1 MKSLTLASLIG
12 VGASAVAL
20 AALAGTA
27 VMTSSPDMHSAA
39 GMETGV
45 TITNTPAAPAE
56 VRPPMMSAAPQI
68 TGPAPLPTEEQ
79 GLPG

>member
-1 MKSLTLASLIG
+1 MKNLTCASLIG
-12 VGASAVAL
+12 LSCAAVAL
-20 AALAGTA
+20 TGLVGTT
-27 VMTSSPDMHSAA
+27 MSTDNPMHSAA

-45 TITNTPAAPAE
+45 TSTQSAPSADV

-68 TGPAPLPTEEQ
+68 TGPAPLPSEEQ

>member
-1 MKSLTLASLIG
+1 MKGLTLTSLIG
-12 VGASAVAL
+12 AAASAVAL

-27 VMTSSPDMHSAA
+27 SLSSPDMHSAA

-45 TITNTPAAPAE
+45 TVTNTPGAPAE